1 MEPAK
6 KSHSIACVTLFFNMR
21 SYKIK
26 SYVPEESFFNS
37 KNSRFR
43 NVAFENCFVVDVANR
58 FRILSATRKEELID
72 ISLSDAFSLSVA
84 DAASLL
90 HLFELK
96 DEFLLLP
103 TNDGTLLAYPAWRRL
118 GLALVFYV
126 NESIENVEKSLKNAQ
141 RYAFSSVL
149 PTDEESEKGSSEALE
164 NRLGIL
170 QFFMARLFGKDRQS
184 NVMAHILMIAN
195 LVGCRLHEMSV
206 SRVNVTLDEGE
217 MERLGAYLF
226 CTFMTMRR
234 YNGKISAAPDDKENE
249 NAAKSTH
256 VVQKYGLQIQQSVHE
271 RIAKPTAFDLPTEA
285 DIASFA
291 THPAFKDYKIEESD
305 GTLRLHVPLRQKAT
319 LSSITA
325 RGAQKEI
332 TFVFFPLA

>member
-1 MEPAK
+1 
-6 KSHSIACVTLFFNMR
+6 MR

-58 FRILSATRKEELID
+58 FRILSATRRGELID
-72 ISLSDAFSLSVA
+72 NSLSDAFSLSIA

-103 TNDGTLLAYPAWRRL
+103 TNSGTLLAYPAWRRL

-141 RYAFSSVL
+141 RYAFSL
-149 PTDEESEKGSSEALE
+149 NFATENGTETDRSTELEKQFCT
-164 NRLGIL
+164 L
-170 QFFMARLFGKDRQS
+170 QFYMDRLFGNERQT
-184 NVMAHILMIAN
+184 NVVAHLLMIAN

-217 MERLGAYLF
+217 MERLDAYLF

-234 YNGKISAAPDDKENE
+234 YNGKISAAPDDKGDENVV
-249 NAAKSTH
+249 NSTH
-256 VVQKYGLQIQQSVHE
+256 VVQKYGLQIQQSVRE
-271 RIAKPTAFDLPTEA
+271 RITKPTTFDLPTEA